1 MQQAFASDL
10 PIYLGLNFVSNPS
23 INPLPEP
30 AADRPVSDIVIFIE
44 RARDRGASDEF
55 VAQMLKQFG
64 WPQRDV
70 ERAFFEVYERLT
82 GYPIPAPPSSGTESA
97 KDAFLYLLS
106 FAMLGTWAQALGQL
120 AFIYINRA
128 IPDATQNSYG
138 SSDYDIAFGLARLI
152 VAYPIYLF
160 MMRLI
165 NQELKRYREKHFSG
179 VRKWLTYLTLLIVS
193 IIGVCTLI
201 AFLTSFLRGE
211 LTTRFVVK
219 ALVVLLIDGGIL
231 VYYLKWLKRSPAES
245 SGRTPRSVEAS

>member
-1 MQQAFASDL
+1 M
-10 PIYLGLNFVSNPS
+10 SNPLGNS
-23 INPLPEP
+23 PSNPPPE
-30 AADRPVSDIVIFIE
+30 AVSDIVNFIE
-44 RARDRGASDEF
+44 RARDRGGSDEF
-55 VAQMLKQFG
+55 ISQMLKQFG

-82 GYPIPAPPSSGTESA
+82 GYPIPNPPASGTESA
-97 KDAFLYLLS
+97 KDAFFYLLS
-106 FAMLGTWAQALGQL
+106 FSMLGTWAQALGQI

-138 SSDYDIAFGLARLI
+138 DSDYNVAFALARLI
-152 VAYPIYLF
+152 VAYPVYLL

-193 IIGVCTLI
+193 IIGICTII

-211 LTTRFVVK
+211 LTARFAIK
-219 ALVVLLIDGGIL
+219 ALVVMLIDGGIL
-231 VYYLKWLKRSPAES
+231 VYYLNWLKRSPTETRV
-245 SGRTPRSVEAS
+245 RTPRSLEAS